1 MGTQSK
7 HPPEIVHAEFQ
18 VNAAMLVGVKPKKV
32 RKMSFLQHFTVLKK
46 KFAIQIFSYLH
57 GVKEGHFLISKPVAV
72 MVENFFGPI
81 KASPI
86 PCGKP
91 IPVMAALA
99 DQKKS

>member
-32 RKMSFLQHFTVLKK
+32 GKMSFLQHFTVLKK

-57 GVKEGHFLISKPVAV
+57 GVKEGHFLISKPVV
-72 MVENFFGPI
+72 FMVEHFVYP
-81 KASPI
+81 S
-86 PCGKP
+86 KP
-91 IPVMAALA
+91 PQYRVFNC
-99 DQKKS
+99 D